1 MIEHYGELLAIVSI
15 AVNVLLLIIVLV
27 MWSKFKKTEK
37 AFKQMLNNSEVPDL
51 QSLIIDIQTRIQY
64 LKTSEEKAASDIVAL
79 QGRLAHM
86 KGHIGFCRYN
96 AFQGQGNDLSFSVA
110 LIDDKNNGVV
120 LTGIHGREE
129 SYMYGKP
136 LSNGESS
143 YSLSP
148 EERKAISLAQNKEAS
163 PV

>member
-1 MIEHYGELLAIVSI
+1 MFENYGQLLAVASI
-15 AVNVLLLIIVLV
+15 AVNVLLLIIVLM
-27 MWSKFKKTEK
+27 MWSRFKKTEK

-51 QSLIIDIQTRIQY
+51 QNLVIHIQNNINT
-64 LKTSEEKAASDIVAL
+64 LKASGEKSERGINEL
-79 QGRLAHM
+79 QKRLAQV
-86 KGHIGFCRYN
+86 KGHVGFCRYN

-110 LIDDKNNGVV
+110 FIDDKHNGVV

-163 PV
+163 LV